1 MKKFKF
7 YKQLDQMDCGPTC
20 LKMIA
25 KHYGAIYSV
34 EYFRDKSA
42 ISNQGV
48 TLYGL
53 SRAAENIGLRTLSAR
68 VPFKNIDKLIFPFI
82 AHWKGNHFVV
92 VYDKTESHI
101 YIADPAI
108 GKIKYTH
115 KEFIEGWS
123 LKEFKE
129 EGNVLI
135 LETSPSF
142 YSDNVNKKKHEITSF
157 DSFLYFLQYLRPH
170 KSLLLQIFL
179 GLLVGTIIQLILP
192 FLSQAMVDKGINGS
206 NIELVYLIL
215 IAQIL
220 LNIGNAFAGYVRS
233 WIFLHMG
240 TKINISIVSD
250 FLIRVLDLPLSFFD
264 SRSVGD
270 LLQRIN
276 DNSRIESFLTG
287 TFLNIFFSFINLI
300 LFGGIIFYY
309 NKLIFSVFLIGSII
323 YILWVMVFQNIRKK
337 LDIKIFDLNAR
348 NTSSLVQL
356 FDGVQEIKLSN
367 SEKNKRWDW
376 EKLQASMFEQKKKM
390 LYANQT
396 QQSGSLFIN
405 QIKNILISF
414 LAAKS
419 VIDGEIS
426 LGTMFAIQFIIA
438 QANAPITDFVSFIRS
453 YQMAELSFRRLN
465 EIYSKKNVVE
475 TNENYI
481 TIMPENKD
489 ILLKDISFSYSKN
502 EEDLV
507 LKDINMEIP
516 EGKLTAIVGESG
528 SGKTTIVK
536 LLLKFYLLDK
546 GMISLG
552 GVNFN
557 NIDPQWWNENC
568 GAVLQDSFIFS
579 DTIARNI
586 TLGNKSIDKDRLVWA
601 AKMANIQGFIDGLPF
616 GYNTRIG
623 KGGHGLSQG
632 QRQRVLI
639 ARVFYKD
646 PSFVFL
652 DEATNALDSENE
664 SQIMDHMKDFLKE
677 KTTIIVAHRLS
688 TVKNANNIIV
698 IDNGQIA
705 EQGTHEELIA
715 KNGKYFSLVK
725 KQLT

>member
-1 MKKFKF
+1 
-7 YKQLDQMDCGPTC
+7 MDCGPTC
-20 LKMIA
+20 LKMVA

-53 SRAAENIGLRTLSAR
+53 SRAAENVGLRTLSAR

-92 VYDKTESHI
+92 VYEKTDSHI
-101 YIADPAI
+101 YVADPAI

-135 LETSPSF
+135 LEPSPSF
-142 YSDNVNKKKHEITSF
+142 YSENLNKKKHEITSF
-157 DSFLYFLQYLRPH
+157 DSFIYFLQYLRPH
-170 KSLLLQIFL
+170 KALLIQIFL
-179 GLLVGTIIQLILP
+179 GLMVGTIIQLILP

-220 LNIGNAFAGYVRS
+220 LNVGNAFAGYVRS

-309 NKLIFSVFLIGSII
+309 NKLIFSVFLLGSII
-323 YILWVMVFQNIRKK
+323 YILWVMFFQSIRKK
-337 LDIKIFDLNAR
+337 LDIKIFDLNSR

-419 VIDGEIS
+419 VIDGEIT

-481 TIMPENKD
+481 TIMPQSKD
-489 ILLKDISFSYSKN
+489 IVLKDISFSYSKN
-502 EEDLV
+502 DEDLV
-507 LKDINMEIP
+507 LKDISIEIP

-586 TLGNKSIDKDRLVWA
+586 TLGNKTIDKDRLIWA

-698 IDNGQIA
+698 IDDGKIA

>member
-1 MKKFKF
+1 
-7 YKQLDQMDCGPTC
+7 MDCGPTC

>member
-1 MKKFKF
+1 
-7 YKQLDQMDCGPTC
+7 MDCGPTC
-20 LKMIA
+20 LKMVA

-53 SRAAENIGLRTLSAR
+53 SRAAENVGLRTLSAR

-82 AHWKGNHFVV
+82 AHWKSNHFVV
-92 VYDKTESHI
+92 VYEKTDSHI
-101 YIADPAI
+101 YVADPAI

-135 LETSPSF
+135 LEPSPSF
-142 YSDNVNKKKHEITSF
+142 YSDNLNKKKHEITSF

-170 KSLLLQIFL
+170 KALLFQIFL
-179 GLLVGTIIQLILP
+179 GLMVGTIIQLILP

-309 NKLIFSVFLIGSII
+309 NKLIFSVFLLGSII
-323 YILWVMVFQNIRKK
+323 YILWVLFFQSIRKK
-337 LDIKIFDLNAR
+337 LDIKIFDLNSR

-367 SEKNKRWDW
+367 SEKIKRWDW

-414 LAAKS
+414 LAAKA

-481 TIMPENKD
+481 TIMPESKD
-489 ILLKDISFSYSKN
+489 IVLKDISFSYSKN
-502 EEDLV
+502 DEDLV
-507 LKDINMEIP
+507 LKDINIEIP

-536 LLLKFYLLDK
+536 LLLKFYVLDK
-546 GMISLG
+546 GMVSLG

-586 TLGNKSIDKDRLVWA
+586 TLGNKTIDKDRLIWA

-698 IDNGQIA
+698 IDDGKIA

>member
-20 LKMIA
+20 LKMVA

-53 SRAAENIGLRTLSAR
+53 SRAAENVGLRTLSAR

-92 VYDKTESHI
+92 VYEKTDSHI
-101 YIADPAI
+101 YVADPAI

-135 LETSPSF
+135 LEPSPSF
-142 YSDNVNKKKHEITSF
+142 YSENLNKKKHEITSF
-157 DSFLYFLQYLRPH
+157 DSFIYFLQYLRPH
-170 KSLLLQIFL
+170 KALLIQIFL
-179 GLLVGTIIQLILP
+179 GLMVGTIIQLILP

-220 LNIGNAFAGYVRS
+220 LNVGNAFAGYVRS

-309 NKLIFSVFLIGSII
+309 NKLIFSVFLLGSII
-323 YILWVMVFQNIRKK
+323 YILWVMFFQSIRKK
-337 LDIKIFDLNAR
+337 LDIKIFDLNSR

-419 VIDGEIS
+419 VIDGEIT

-481 TIMPENKD
+481 TIMPQSKD
-489 ILLKDISFSYSKN
+489 IVLKDISFSYSKN
-502 EEDLV
+502 DEDLV
-507 LKDINMEIP
+507 LKDISIEIP

-586 TLGNKSIDKDRLVWA
+586 TLGNKTIDKDRLIWA

-698 IDNGQIA
+698 IDDGKIA